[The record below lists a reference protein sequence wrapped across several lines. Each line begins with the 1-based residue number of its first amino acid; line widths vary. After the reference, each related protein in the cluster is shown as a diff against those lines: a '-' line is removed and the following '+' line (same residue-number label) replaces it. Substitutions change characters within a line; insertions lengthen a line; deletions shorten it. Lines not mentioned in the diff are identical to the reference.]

1 MNVRPIALQTK
12 HNSKEDIQK
21 REEAESK
28 LKGDTVIDITPPSN
42 LSTYGKKI
50 YKNIIE
56 ILPDGFLNGGDI
68 YVVTIIA
75 DALDNMKICQKEI
88 KKSGLFINGKENP
101 AVLTYKK
108 YVDIFNTYS
117 TKIGLSP
124 RDRASL
130 SVLNINAENEKND
143 EVLKA
148 LRGGDDG

>member
-88 KKSGLFINGKENP
+88 KKSGLIINGKENP